1 MDFKEIQDKL
11 KNLRDRIKAEGRIS
25 STSEAEL
32 KFILDNTLIS
42 ANDEIKAIQTKIT
55 AQMATRAGN
64 DNNMPKLSDD
74 QMKRLSIIE
83 KTGTGSYVV
92 H

>member
-11 KNLRDRIKAEGRIS
+11 KNLRDRIKAEGSIS
-25 STSEAEL
+25 PSAEAEL
-32 KFILDNTLIS
+32 KSILQNTLVS
-42 ANDEIKAIQTKIT
+42 ANEEVQAIQNKLT
-55 AQMATRAGN
+55 ATMAVRAEN
-64 DNNMPKLSDD
+64 DNKPVLSDE

-83 KTGTGSYVV
+83 KIGTGSYVV